1 MSLGMGLFGLNYWH
15 ASKCASDRSPDEVE
29 EMVAALKNRLLE
41 SESKVVLRST
51 QCLHLC
57 CDCAITTSIQIDSE
71 E

>member
-41 SESKVVLRST
+41 SESKVALRST
-51 QCLHLC
+51 QCLIVHKLSYNYYC
-57 CDCAITTSIQIDSE
+57 INRF
-71 E
+71 

>member
-41 SESKVVLRST
+41 SESKVALRST
-51 QCLHLC
+51 QC
-57 CDCAITTSIQIDSE
+57 IN
-71 E
+71 